1 MNNNLTISDI
11 TGLIYQIR
19 GKSVML
25 DSTLAVLYRVPTSRL
40 NEAVKRNI
48 KRFPDDFM
56 FQLTKEEFENLIS
69 QIATSSSHGG
79 RRKLPY
85 VFTEQGIA
93 MLSGVLNS
101 DVAIDVNISIM
112 RAFVQF
118 RRMGLSIVD
127 VKRKIDSIEK
137 KYDKQFKM
145 VFDAIRQLLNPPAQI
160 TQKQKRKM
168 AFSSPDKNH
177 TE

>member
-1 MNNNLTISDI
+1 
-11 TGLIYQIR
+11 
-19 GKSVML
+19 ML
-25 DSTLAVLYRVPTSRL
+25 DSALAVLYRVPTSRL

-56 FQLTKEEFENLIS
+56 FQLTKEEFQNLIS
-69 QIATSSSHGG
+69 QIATSSEHGG

-137 KYDKQFKM
+137 KYDKQFKI

-160 TQKQKRKM
+160 SQKRKM
-168 AFSSPDKNH
+168 GFTSPVKKNRI
-177 TE
+177 E